1 MPLPPNRKYNIGSG
15 ANCASDCFGVSESPT
30 VDVAAIADDAEVAAG
45 VALPTAA
52 AAGVVPTG
60 LCEEANAVEA
70 DDAPGDTPAID
81 LGTRT
86 EASNGH
92 KAGSSSMAG
101 ICAPPSVTAAA
112 AANEAEVSVR
122 KNAGPNKVPGC
133 WLLDGSIDATWP
145 ENISLRTYKPPYARD
160 ADGDGHDEG

>member
-15 ANCASDCFGVSESPT
+15 ADCASDCLGVSESLP

-86 EASNGH
+86 EVSNGH

-112 AANEAEVSVR
+112 AVSEAEVSVR
-122 KNAGPNKVPGC
+122 KNAGPKKVPG
-133 WLLDGSIDATWP
+133 WLLEGSIDAPWP
-145 ENISLRTYKPPYARD
+145 ESISLRTYEPPYA
-160 ADGDGHDEG
+160 